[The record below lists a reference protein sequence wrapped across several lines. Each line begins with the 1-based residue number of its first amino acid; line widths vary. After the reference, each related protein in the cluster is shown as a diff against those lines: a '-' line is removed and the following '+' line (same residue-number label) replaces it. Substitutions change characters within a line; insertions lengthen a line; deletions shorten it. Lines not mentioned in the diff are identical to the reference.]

1 LNPFD
6 KVAMTEVSA
15 EPFNVLVT
23 MTGGGPDGGGCAPWL
38 LGVGRDDMVAPGGIV
53 IVVAR
58 NGELGGLPMGK
69 VAGPDAEGGRGKIK
83 DDAVNACQYDLTPE
97 CL

>member
-1 LNPFD
+1 
-6 KVAMTEVSA
+6 
-15 EPFNVLVT
+15 
-23 MTGGGPDGGGCAPWL
+23 
-38 LGVGRDDMVAPGGIV
+38 MVAPGGIV